1 MVAISVAKNMA
12 GNKGIEPPERAV
24 IIRSPGRGRNK
35 VFCAVRS
42 FYRQSWNTVRPK
54 CAHNSFRYIPW
65 SGVVQDADHV
75 ALCFSKA
82 F

>member
-1 MVAISVAKNMA
+1 MSANNMSSRNVSSRNMSAGITSAHLRAAGAIKHFVQSARFVGKV
-12 GNKGIEPPERAV
+12 GTPSD
-24 IIRSPGRGRNK
+24 RSR
-35 VFCAVRS
+35 
-42 FYRQSWNTVRPK
+42 
-54 CAHNSFRYIPW
+54 AHNSFRYIPG